1 MTISDKEKLIS
12 EMYSMLNKHW
22 MENLNQ
28 FEAKAINYEEYQK
41 TSFPPSAIQKLTT
54 VIRNFEGLNY
64 YD

>member
-1 MTISDKEKLIS
+1 MTVSEKEKLIS

-22 MENLNQ
+22 MENLDQ
-28 FEAKAINYEEYQK
+28 LDAKVISYEEYQK
-41 TSFPPSAIQKLTT
+41 SNFPSGAIQKLTT